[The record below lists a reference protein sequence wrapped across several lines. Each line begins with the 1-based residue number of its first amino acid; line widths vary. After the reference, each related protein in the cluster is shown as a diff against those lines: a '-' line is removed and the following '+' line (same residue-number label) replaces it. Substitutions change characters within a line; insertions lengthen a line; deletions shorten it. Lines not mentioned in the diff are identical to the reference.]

1 MAPPLVYIHPTRNP
15 ANTAPQITVNPV
27 NPAPIPVNP
36 PNPAPAANQRNQRN
50 QPPAPAANP
59 APANPAPANPA
70 PQPPAPTNPAPQPP
84 CNPGPRKMTIDD
96 WKRLGKSFSASVGT
110 FMLSYFILL
119 AFAPTWPFWLIVLLS
134 FVSASLALAAVDAA
148 TMTRSGLG
156 SSIILFIFLWAGF
169 LLAYHY
175 GKAAKSQ
182 PEETKTEVVETEPV
196 VSPRYMEYNENGEFI
211 LNLNQGQTSG
221 WIKVG
226 DCHRYNFSHGNIIL
240 EYEDGSRVNI
250 SKLQSLPNQSVFKVT
265 NLDETQVRLL
275 VKPPY

>member
-1 MAPPLVYIHPTRNP
+1 MAPPLVYIHPTRTP

-59 APANPAPANPA
+59 ATQAPA

-84 CNPGPRKMTIDD
+84 CNPGPRKMTSDD
-96 WKRLGKSFSASVGT
+96 WWRLAKSVAASVGT
-110 FMLSYFILL
+110 FWISYFILI
-119 AFAPTWPFWLIVLLS
+119 AFAPTWSFWVIVMLS
-134 FVSASLALAAVDAA
+134 FIAASLILAAIDAA
-148 TMTRSGLG
+148 TNTRSGLG
-156 SSIILFIFLWAGF
+156 SSILLFILLQAGF

-175 GKAAKSQ
+175 GKAAKDQ
-182 PEETKTEVVETEPV
+182 PPENKTEIVETEPV
-196 VSPRYMEYNENGEFI
+196 VSPRYMEYNDNGVFI
-211 LNLNQGQTSG
+211 LDLNQGQTSG

-250 SKLQSLPNQSVFKVT
+250 SKLQSLPNQSIFKVT

-275 VKPPY
+275 IKPPY